1 MKKIIMVLSVI
12 LFAVSLLMAAPVKNR
27 NAANCIK
34 RYYETYGKYNFGKN
48 RISNATV
55 GCKNGFPTVT
65 YWDNVKRQRSGVWAW
80 SASFGAKVRQ
90 ACPVNPCK

>member
-34 RYYETYGKYNFGKN
+34 RYYETYGKYNFVK
-48 RISNATV
+48 IEYQMQLLAVKTV
-55 GCKNGFPTVT
+55 S
-65 YWDNVKRQRSGVWAW
+65 Q
-80 SASFGAKVRQ
+80 Q
-90 ACPVNPCK
+90 